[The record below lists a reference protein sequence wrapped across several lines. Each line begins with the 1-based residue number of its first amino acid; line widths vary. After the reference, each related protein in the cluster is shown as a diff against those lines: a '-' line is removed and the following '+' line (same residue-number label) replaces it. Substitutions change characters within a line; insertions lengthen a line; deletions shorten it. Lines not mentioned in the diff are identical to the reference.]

1 MNDYSYTP
9 QSFTVQIPSSP
20 LYCNHSVELII
31 VPINTSPWLVAS
43 VDTSFKTVIIP
54 PYKSP
59 KTYSIRLYSNFTG
72 CLSHVFTEPGTHRIE
87 VCLNGVQITGSPL
100 SVVVYPHSI
109 VPVPRW
115 QLGTT
120 LLNGPTS
127 SLIEAY
133 YQKDHAKASLPEI
146 QLDSYKWS
154 LDFRNGKATRKNW
167 FSINVEENLV
177 RCIWF
182 WTDDKDQ
189 LVPYPPREA
198 LVLESGFIQRS
209 EDKVDVNDNVKN
221 KLRWVKK
228 EGGEFRQYRLK
239 YDAKKDGRRVY
250 RGYYGKCLDLSPMPL
265 FWPFKRVL
273 LRGWKDTDCILNKL
287 SKTIFI
293 AILEYSQQSE
303 HDQYALLLKD
313 H

>member
-9 QSFTVQIPSSP
+9 QSFTVRIPSPP
-20 LYCNHSVELII
+20 LYCNQTVELII
-31 VPINTSPWLVAS
+31 EPINISPWLVAC
-43 VDTSFKTVIIP
+43 VATTFKMVIIP

-59 KTYSIRLYSNFTG
+59 KTYSIKLYSNFTG
-72 CLSHVFTEPGTHRIE
+72 SLSHAFTEPGTHRIE
-87 VCLNGVQITGSPL
+87 VTLNGDTITGSPL
-100 SVVVYPHSI
+100 SVVVYPNSI
-109 VPVPRW
+109 IPVPRW
-115 QLGTT
+115 QLGAT

-133 YQKDHAKASLPEI
+133 YQKDLPKVPVEI
-146 QLDSYKWS
+146 QIDSYKWS

-167 FSINVEENLV
+167 FSARVEENLV

-182 WTDDKDQ
+182 WTGDKDQ
-189 LVPYPPREA
+189 LVPYLQREA
-198 LVLESGFIQRS
+198 LALESGFIQRS

-221 KLRWVKK
+221 KVRWVKK

-239 YDAKKDGRRVY
+239 FDAKKDGRRVY
-250 RGYYGKCLDLSPMPL
+250 RGYYGKCLDLTPMPL
-265 FWPFKRVL
+265 LWPFKRVL
-273 LRGWKDTDCILNKL
+273 LSGWKDTENPLHKL
-287 SKTIFI
+287 SKTILL

-303 HDQYALLLKD
+303 LDQYALLLKD